1 MLLSGVLYL
10 VMSTELL
17 LFPDRCK
24 TAKSMRAPLL
34 LCLSFLLG
42 SASGAAAPVN
52 PVANAVNF
60 DGDYVTF
67 TEAKPKFRPIHQE
80 QPVYPQEL
88 LKEKVEGFAV
98 VAFLVEL
105 DGSITQC
112 QVVEASDV
120 AFGEAARTAIA
131 RWQFSPP
138 KFGGKPGRI
147 AMSFPVEFT
156 VPAQVAMETTATT
169 TPPQAGS

>member
-1 MLLSGVLYL
+1 MRI
-10 VMSTELL
+10 ELPA
-17 LFPDRCK
+17 FPDWHK
-24 TAKSMRAPLL
+24 FVKPMRAPLL
-34 LCLSFLLG
+34 FCLSLLLS
-42 SASGAAAPVN
+42 SANGAASQTN
-52 PVANAVNF
+52 PVSNAVNF

-105 DGSITQC
+105 DGSISQC
-112 QVVEASDV
+112 QVVEATDA
-120 AFGEAARTAIA
+120 AFGEAARAAIA

-156 VPAQVAMETTATT
+156 VPAQVAMEAASAS
-169 TPPQAGS
+169 TPRQAGS

>member
-1 MLLSGVLYL
+1 V
-10 VMSTELL
+10 T
-17 LFPDRCK
+17 
-24 TAKSMRAPLL
+24 
-34 LCLSFLLG
+34 
-42 SASGAAAPVN
+42 
-52 PVANAVNF
+52 F

-67 TEAKPKFRPIHQE
+67 TEAKPKFRPLHQE

-88 LKEKVEGFAV
+88 LKEKVEGYAV

-105 DGSITQC
+105 DGTITQC
-112 QVVEASDV
+112 QVVEATDA
-120 AFGEAARTAIA
+120 AFGEAARAAIA

-156 VPAQVAMETTATT
+156 VPPQVAMEAAKA
-169 TPPQAGS
+169 PQAGS